1 MNRILLLTALAAA
14 VSGCSSL
21 GMGSLTGKDE
31 ASMEF
36 DKDTRAS
43 DVSVLEDKARMS
55 LRALES
61 ALADYVKAENRI
73 PEKLDLLVP
82 KYLSSVPFL
91 DIPACGGETEK
102 VQNYPSTV
110 LRDGQVDG
118 SRLRGTGR
126 WGYVYDDTRVV
137 VFVDCLK
144 PSGKG
149 IPWYQER
156 GVN

>member
-1 MNRILLLTALAAA
+1 MRKLLFLSALSA
-14 VSGCSSL
+14 VLAGCA
-21 GMGSLTGKDE
+21 GLTGKDE
-31 ASMEF
+31 AAIDFE
-36 DKDTRAS
+36 KDTNAS
-43 DVSVLEDKARMS
+43 DASVREDRARMS

-61 ALADYVKAENRI
+61 AVADYVKAENKI
-73 PEKLDLLVP
+73 PEKIDILVP
-82 KYLSSVPFL
+82 KYLAAIPPL
-91 DIPACGGETEK
+91 DVPACGGESDK
-102 VQNYPSTV
+102 VQNYPSNV

-126 WGYVYDDTRVV
+126 WGYVYDSTRVV

-144 PSGKG
+144 PSSKG